1 MKILR
6 WLDDNTLRRLNGW
19 WLMAAAFTAGH
30 MAVTVR
36 LAGQWDTLIEQCV
49 CMVGPHPQLPA
60 SYTTSGATNAVL
72 IFSAAVFVVG
82 FVWALG
88 SLLVSLFVR
97 VRCNRS
103 GGAT

>member
-30 MAVTVR
+30 MAISVRGVT
-36 LAGQWDTLIEQCV
+36 QWDTLVEQCIS
-49 CMVGPHPQLPA
+49 MGALPPI
-60 SYTTSGATNAVL
+60 SYTTSGATNAV
-72 IFSAAVFVVG
+72 IIASATVFVVG

-88 SLLVSLFVR
+88 SLLVRLFTWVGR
-97 VRCNRS
+97 NRS
-103 GGAT
+103 GGTT